1 MRSKQGF
8 RVPDTQV
15 LITVPA
21 QVRHPDRVTGRKSQ
35 EKVKVRFIAAD
46 EPVIAQATD
55 DPGPAESCMLAISGA
70 SRMASKAAGFI
81 NSFTEQSSESRQI
94 AHSHAHRHRR

>member
-21 QVRHPDRVTGRKSQ
+21 QVWHPDRVTGRTSQ

-55 DPGPAESCMLAISGA
+55 GLGPA
-70 SRMASKAAGFI
+70 
-81 NSFTEQSSESRQI
+81 
-94 AHSHAHRHRR
+94 